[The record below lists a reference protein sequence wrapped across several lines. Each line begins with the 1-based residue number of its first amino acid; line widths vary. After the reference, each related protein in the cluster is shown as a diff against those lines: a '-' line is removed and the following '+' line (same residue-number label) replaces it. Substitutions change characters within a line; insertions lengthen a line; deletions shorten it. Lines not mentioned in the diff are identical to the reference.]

1 MKRTTCAVLSGSPP
15 HRRPA
20 SATFPHSPHGARR
33 REPPPP
39 LPPPRAPIGRWA
51 CPAARGRF
59 KTGAAGASRPH
70 VLWTASERELPAQAD
85 RPDFVEPRAEMSAK
99 QIPAQPG
106 CARLPAMALVLALAV
121 TLVLLQ
127 AADAKRS
134 YGVRRP
140 GDIQVRRAG
149 GCMAFGHSC
158 FGGHGKRADMEPGA
172 EGVEGAEEAAAVA
185 EAAAAAALLDDAASP
200 QRFRLSPFLR
210 QWLQR
215 AYQQQPADSQT
226 VEVK

>member
-1 MKRTTCAVLSGSPP
+1 
-15 HRRPA
+15 
-20 SATFPHSPHGARR
+20 
-33 REPPPP
+33 
-39 LPPPRAPIGRWA
+39 
-51 CPAARGRF
+51 
-59 KTGAAGASRPH
+59 
-70 VLWTASERELPAQAD
+70 
-85 RPDFVEPRAEMSAK
+85 MSAK

-127 AADAKRS
+127 AADAKR
-134 YGVRRP
+134 
-140 GDIQVRRAG
+140 

-172 EGVEGAEEAAAVA
+172 EGVQGAEEAAAVA

>member
-1 MKRTTCAVLSGSPP
+1 
-15 HRRPA
+15 
-20 SATFPHSPHGARR
+20 
-33 REPPPP
+33 
-39 LPPPRAPIGRWA
+39 
-51 CPAARGRF
+51 
-59 KTGAAGASRPH
+59 
-70 VLWTASERELPAQAD
+70 
-85 RPDFVEPRAEMSAK
+85 MSAK

-106 CARLPAMALVLALAV
+106 CARLPTMALVLALAV
-121 TLVLLQ
+121 TLALLQ

-158 FGGHGKRADMEPGA
+158 FGGHGKRADMEPAA
-172 EGVEGAEEAAAVA
+172 EGVEGAEEAAAVAEA

-215 AYQQQPADSQT
+215 AYQQQSADSQT